1 MRKAT
6 GAARSARFAVRFGT
20 VTARFGAVTIITALA
35 LALAGCANESAPILM
50 QAQLRGPTIAFE
62 SIDGPPLPIFQK
74 LVARL
79 SAEAE
84 QRQILV
90 VSRAGQPA
98 YRVRGYLAAL
108 MTHGKTHIGWVWDVY
123 DAQRHRAFRI
133 AGEEVSAGK
142 HADAW
147 ALLDDAMLARIA
159 AAGMDGLTGFLAAPE
174 TAVAALPPPA
184 IPAAFAAMPP
194 PAIQA
199 AFAQE

>member
-1 MRKAT
+1 MRRAR
-6 GAARSARFAVRFGT
+6 GAARSAGFAVRFGT
-20 VTARFGAVTIITALA
+20 VTARFGAVTILA
-35 LALAGCANESAPILM
+35 LALAGCANEAAPVLM
-50 QAQLRGPTIAFE
+50 QTQLRGPTIAFE

-74 LVARL
+74 LVAKL

-108 MTHGKTHIGWVWDVY
+108 LSQGRTHIGWVWDVY
-123 DAQRHRAFRI
+123 DAQKHRAFRI
-133 AGEEVSAGK
+133 AGEEVFPGK
-142 HADAW
+142 RTDAW

-159 AAGMDGLTGFLAAPE
+159 ATSMDRLTAFLAAPE
-174 TAVAALPPPA
+174 SAVAGLPPPA
-184 IPAAFAAMPP
+184 IPVAFAAMPP

-199 AFAQE
+199 AFAPE

>member
-1 MRKAT
+1 M
-6 GAARSARFAVRFGT
+6 V
-20 VTARFGAVTIITALA
+20 LA
-35 LALAGCANESAPILM
+35 LALTGCVNDGTPTLV
-50 QAQLRGPTIAFE
+50 QAQLSGPTIAFE

-74 LVARL
+74 LVAKL

-84 QRQILV
+84 QRRILV

-108 MTHGKTHIGWVWDVY
+108 LAHGRTHIGWVWDVY

-133 AGEEVSAGK
+133 AGEEVFPGK
-142 HADAW
+142 RTDAW

-159 AAGMDGLTGFLAAPE
+159 ATSMDALTGFLTGPE
-174 TAVAALPPPA
+174 TAIAAAEPT
-184 IPAAFAAMPP
+184 IPAAFAGMPLP
-194 PAIQA
+194 TIQA

>member
-1 MRKAT
+1 MGR
-6 GAARSARFAVRFGT
+6 AARAAGFGVQRFA
-20 VTARFGAVTIITALA
+20 AVAALA
-35 LALAGCANESAPILM
+35 LLLAACAGDDAPILM

-74 LVARL
+74 LVVNL

-108 MTHGKTHIGWVWDVY
+108 MSQGKTHIGWVWDVY
-123 DAQRHRAFRI
+123 DAQKHRAFRI
-133 AGEEVSAGK
+133 AGEEVFSGK
-142 HADAW
+142 SADAW

-159 AAGMDGLTGFLAAPE
+159 RTSMDRLVAFLGAPD
-174 TAVAALPPPA
+174 TAVASATPPALPT
-184 IPAAFAAMPP
+184 
-194 PAIQA
+194 
-199 AFAQE
+199 AFAQGE